1 MLTVTITEFLGDNFV
16 MIYELAGLVILL
28 LVGAHISSKM
38 KRKTLVAIIL
48 LFAEL
53 FLLRGRTL
61 DADISFLQCPPSD
74 PHGYALFDLS
84 DDHHRYAAHHF
95 RQLEPET
102 YSDHIDP

>member
-53 FLLRGRTL
+53 FCYVAERWTQTTVSSVRSSRLRFIRS
-61 DADISFLQCPPSD
+61 I
-74 PHGYALFDLS
+74 
-84 DDHHRYAAHHF
+84 R
-95 RQLEPET
+95 
-102 YSDHIDP
+102 